1 MCLYAPCILPH
12 HTFFPCSV
20 QELFR
25 LRLEKIDTFCALH
38 NIPYEMEERMEG
50 YITYLWQHTK
60 VMRNGIK
67 QNDVLADMP
76 STMCSSVLMFLYG
89 HDVKQVPIFAG
100 LEDGFIKQ
108 LVTHLEDCVCLA
120 NDFVFV
126 MGDIGT
132 TMFFIRDGKARV
144 LADAPRENARLESV
158 ARLVQSQPLKTLAIL
173 MRGSFFGE
181 ISLITNFKRT
191 ASVQA
196 MTNMEMF
203 SLQKNVL
210 DELMELFPGYKEI
223 IMKSANRRLHRSNTV
238 NLAIDRLKAMTT
250 RGSHIVV
257 DGHEQEGKDGQL
269 EIAVETAGTDNAEVV
284 KASQD
289 SLSKPVKSPYQN
301 HLSPLDLKQRHH
313 QLKAVGAEAAR
324 TTELLSLQEIPNCQ
338 MNHRATLKR
347 DPFPLTSTSPA
358 SSTVMP
364 EEGGLKVEAD
374 DTGTHRK
381 RSWKETAF
389 VEERHSIHKALPPRI
404 GGTSFSMTKNSSFNE
419 GRGSFISNPTTVLM
433 MNATTARE
441 RVRRD
446 TVTRD
451 TGFAINPSNSFQE
464 VEMPLESE
472 SNQAIHKMQEM
483 IQQVR
488 VPSLS
493 LSFQTRTPL
502 VRSPPVCALHKHAVF
517 YPRVKTSLGERP

>member
-1 MCLYAPCILPH
+1 M
-12 HTFFPCSV
+12 FRSM

-38 NIPYEMEERMEG
+38 NLPYEMEERMEG

-67 QNDVLADMP
+67 QNEVLADMP
-76 STMCSSVLMFLYG
+76 PAMCSSVLMFLYG

-144 LADAPRENARLESV
+144 LADAPKHNSRLESV
-158 ARLVQSQPLKTLAIL
+158 ANLVLSQPLKTLAIL

-191 ASVQA
+191 ASIQA

-210 DELMELFPGYKEI
+210 DELMELFPGYEEI
-223 IMKSANRRLHRSNTV
+223 IMKSANRRLHRSTTV
-238 NLAIDRLKAMTT
+238 NLAIDRLKAITT

-257 DGHEQEGKDGQL
+257 NGNEQEGNGGQL
-269 EIAVETAGTDNAEVV
+269 EIAVETAGTGKAEVV
-284 KASQD
+284 KA
-289 SLSKPVKSPYQN
+289 KSPHQN

-313 QLKAVGAEAAR
+313 QLKPVDAEAAR
-324 TTELLSLQEIPNCQ
+324 TTELLSLQEFPNCQ

-358 SSTVMP
+358 SSTIMP
-364 EEGGLKVEAD
+364 EEGGGLKVEAD
-374 DTGTHRK
+374 SPEVGTGTYK
-381 RSWKETAF
+381 TRSFKDSAF
-389 VEERHSIHKALPPRI
+389 VEERHSIHKPLPPRI
-404 GGTSFSMTKNSSFNE
+404 GGTSFSMTKNSSFIE
-419 GRGSFISNPTTVLM
+419 GRGSFVSNPTTILM

-446 TVTRD
+446 TVTSD
-451 TGFAINPSNSFQE
+451 TAFAIKPSNYFQE
-464 VEMPLESE
+464 VEMPVESK
-472 SNQAIHKMQEM
+472 SNQAIHEMQEM
-483 IQQVR
+483 IAKVR
-488 VPSLS
+488 VQNL
-493 LSFQTRTPL
+493 
-502 VRSPPVCALHKHAVF
+502 A
-517 YPRVKTSLGERP
+517 